1 MSTTSTSTERATRPT
16 VPVRGEP
23 AYKVAEVAA
32 FLRVDKAAVYD
43 LVKTGA
49 LRHVRIGRLIRVP
62 ESALADF
69 LAGDSPYR
77 AERLA

>member
-1 MSTTSTSTERATRPT
+1 MSTTSTSTERATRPP
-16 VPVRGEP
+16 VPVRGGP

-62 ESALADF
+62 ESALAEF
-69 LAGDSPYR
+69 MAGHGS
-77 AERLA
+77 AATG